1 MSLGIDKSIPFYDM
15 NNDNVQFTFLDIITL
30 LGFVISVENL
40 NQNLSQNDKQDLQ
53 NDLSEK
59 AERILNEIHTHLQ
72 DQDAKLNII
81 MEKLNEKD

>member
-1 MSLGIDKSIPFYDM
+1 MD
-15 NNDNVQFTFLDIITL
+15 NNVQFDFLDIITL

-72 DQDAKLNII
+72 DQDEKLNRI

>member
-1 MSLGIDKSIPFYDM
+1 MD
-15 NNDNVQFTFLDIITL
+15 NNVQFTFLDIITL
-30 LGFVISVENL
+30 LGFVISLENL

-72 DQDAKLNII
+72 DQDEKLNRI
-81 MEKLNEKD
+81 MERLNEKD

>member
-1 MSLGIDKSIPFYDM
+1 MEKGSVPFYIM
-15 NNDNVQFTFLDIITL
+15 NDNVQFTFLDIITL
-30 LGFVISVENL
+30 LGFVISLENL

-72 DQDAKLNII
+72 DQDEKLNRI
-81 MEKLNEKD
+81 MEILNEKD

>member
-1 MSLGIDKSIPFYDM
+1 MIGSGDDGEL
-15 NNDNVQFTFLDIITL
+15 TFLDIITL

-59 AERILNEIHTHLQ
+59 SERILDEIHRHLQ
-72 DQDAKLNII
+72 DQDEKLNRI
-81 MEKLNEKD
+81 MEILNEKD

>member
-1 MSLGIDKSIPFYDM
+1 M
-15 NNDNVQFTFLDIITL
+15 NDDVQFGFLDIITL

-59 AERILNEIHTHLQ
+59 SERILNEIHKHLQ
-72 DQDAKLNII
+72 DQDEKLNRI
-81 MEKLNEKD
+81 MEILNEKD

>member
-1 MSLGIDKSIPFYDM
+1 MVFGDGEGSVPFYIMD
-15 NNDNVQFTFLDIITL
+15 NNVQFTFLDIITL
-30 LGFVISVENL
+30 LGFVISLENL

-72 DQDAKLNII
+72 DQD
-81 MEKLNEKD
+81 EKLNRIMEIINEKD

>member
-1 MSLGIDKSIPFYDM
+1 MD
-15 NNDNVQFTFLDIITL
+15 NNVQFDFLDIITL

-59 AERILNEIHTHLQ
+59 AERILNEIHNHLQ
-72 DQDAKLNII
+72 SQD
-81 MEKLNEKD
+81 EKLNRIMEMLHEKD

>member
-1 MSLGIDKSIPFYDM
+1 MVLGIEKGSVPFYIMD
-15 NNDNVQFTFLDIITL
+15 DNVQFTFLDIITL

-59 AERILNEIHTHLQ
+59 AERILDEIR
-72 DQDAKLNII
+72 
-81 MEKLNEKD
+81 

>member
-1 MSLGIDKSIPFYDM
+1 MEKGSVPFYIM
-15 NNDNVQFTFLDIITL
+15 NDNVQFTFLDIITL
-30 LGFVISVENL
+30 LGFVISLENI

-72 DQDAKLNII
+72 DQDEKLNRI
-81 MEKLNEKD
+81 MEILNEKD